1 LASGIG
7 RISVGVPNRFRN
19 WVSHM
24 FSAIRP
30 GIANWRI
37 LTIAIALVLLGATMV
52 LAGCLGLAMMDA
64 RRAAVG

>member
-1 LASGIG
+1 MASGIG

-24 FSAIRP
+24 FSAIR
-30 GIANWRI
+30 
-37 LTIAIALVLLGATMV
+37 LAIADRRFRAMASALMLLGATMV